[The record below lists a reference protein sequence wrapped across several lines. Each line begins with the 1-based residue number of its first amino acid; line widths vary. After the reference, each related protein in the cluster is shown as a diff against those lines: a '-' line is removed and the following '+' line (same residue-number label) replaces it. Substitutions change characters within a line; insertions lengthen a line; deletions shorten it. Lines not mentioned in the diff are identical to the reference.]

1 MTAAVLTTERTFLV
15 PEVSSSHCIK
25 RQPFAD
31 ISIKVERVENGIW
44 SSSEVLKSSQ
54 TEIQQQKHQLHH
66 KEDLDPKLLQVAQLF
81 VQDLLVRAKIE
92 AHKKSASSENQ
103 ALLHEDTFVAEDTHS
118 NADHIHFVERVHQE
132 V

>member
-54 TEIQQQKHQLHH
+54 IEIQQQEQHQIQNSMLKPQKHQLHH

-92 AHKKSASSENQ
+92 AHQKLASSENQ
-103 ALLHEDTFVAEDTHS
+103 VCAITHWGKTQMFVH
-118 NADHIHFVERVHQE
+118 
-132 V
+132 